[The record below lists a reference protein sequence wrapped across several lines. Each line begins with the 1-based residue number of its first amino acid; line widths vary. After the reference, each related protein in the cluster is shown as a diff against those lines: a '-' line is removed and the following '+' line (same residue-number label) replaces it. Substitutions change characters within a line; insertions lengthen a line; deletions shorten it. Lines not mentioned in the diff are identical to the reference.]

1 VQRGLFVRAGRSWRP
16 GLLLA
21 LAGATLA
28 GIPSGPVTSAQV
40 AAAAA
45 AVPLNECASADHG
58 APVVDS
64 VTLGSTAVD
73 VRRRGASVVVAAVV
87 RDTGGPG
94 EPSGIAGVTVGASS
108 EVRQHWSGVE
118 ADMEL
123 VSGDLWR
130 GVLRIPRGSAAGSWT
145 VHVGSL
151 DRSGL
156 SLLSFANRYPV
167 SATASLTVR
176 SDEDGRAPVATA
188 VHLRPTVV
196 DVRDAKSRV
205 RVTVDAKDRRA
216 GVREVR
222 VMLEKAG
229 SSIASTPEVYL
240 RRVAGSARQGRWRGH
255 LDLPGG
261 SRRGRWEVGLIL
273 ADRVG
278 HYREYGSDRALPGR
292 PKPEGLTSLRVR
304 SDRDVVGPTATA
316 LTASTPVLDIRS
328 GPATLTIE
336 ARVRD
341 AGSGAKNVTGV
352 VQRGL
357 IWEYFVRMRLVAGT
371 RKDGLWRGTWTAR
384 TCEVLPG
391 ARTIAVDVRDR
402 AFNDSPSAS
411 PGPGLDVVN
420 DDHSGPWITGDT
432 VSSTAVTVWFTEDV
446 RGISLQ
452 SAYLISGGGEPTDP
466 PVPGAWSCADASGAP
481 VDCLTG
487 PALTATFSPTT
498 PLTHHYG
505 ALVLNPEHVLE
516 LTDMAGNP
524 YLLGNESVGIWPR
537 V

>member
-1 VQRGLFVRAGRSWRP
+1 
-16 GLLLA
+16 
-21 LAGATLA
+21 
-28 GIPSGPVTSAQV
+28 
-40 AAAAA
+40 
-45 AVPLNECASADHG
+45 
-58 APVVDS
+58 
-64 VTLGSTAVD
+64 
-73 VRRRGASVVVAAVV
+73 
-87 RDTGGPG
+87 
-94 EPSGIAGVTVGASS
+94 VTVGASS
-108 EVRQHWSGVE
+108 DVRQRWSGVE
-118 ADMEL
+118 AEMHL

-130 GVLRIPRGSAAGSWT
+130 GVLRIPRGSAAGAWS
-145 VHVGSL
+145 VFVSPN
-151 DRSGL
+151 DRAGL
-156 SLLSFANRYPV
+156 YLQSFSALYPL
-167 SATASLTVR
+167 SATAALTVR
-176 SDEDGRAPVATA
+176 SDEDRRAPITTA

-196 DVRDAKSRV
+196 DVRDGKRRV

-255 LDLPGG
+255 VDLPRG

-278 HYREYGSDRALPGR
+278 HYREYGSDGALPGS
-292 PKPEGLTSLRVR
+292 PEPEGLTSLRVR

-316 LTASTPVLDIRS
+316 LTASTSVLDIRS
-328 GPATLTIE
+328 GPATVTIE

-341 AGSGAKNVTGV
+341 AGSGAKTGTAV

-357 IWEYFVRMRLVAGT
+357 IREYFVPMRLVSGT
-371 RKDGLWRGTWTAR
+371 SKDGLWRGSWTAR

-402 AFNDSPSAS
+402 TFNVGRSAS

-420 DDHSGPWITGDT
+420 DDPSGPWITADT
-432 VSSTAVTVWFTEDV
+432 VSTTAVTVWFTEDV

-466 PVPGAWSCADASGAP
+466 PVTGEWSCADASGAP

-487 PALTATFSPTT
+487 PALTATFAPTT
-498 PLTHHYG
+498 PLTHSYG
-505 ALVLNPEHVLE
+505 ALVVNPEHVLDV
-516 LTDMAGNP
+516 TDMAGNP
-524 YLLGNESVGIWPR
+524 YLQGDESVGIWPK
-537 V
+537 VVV